1 MNLFP
6 SLPTTFPYDNANV
19 YFYGRDSEPVLKE
32 AVLFLPFDWLVWLAM
47 LASFSFLFI
56 TGYII
61 TKLLNKKQ
69 ANVHVLALPFA
80 ALLLQQGPPTS
91 REIERFLSLRFI
103 LGTCALSATVLATG
117 YKGALVSLFSN
128 VPLTGEA
135 ITATTYKIQDTG
147 SRLYGVGGLLFQE
160 VEGDPTVRYK
170 ECFEPSGRIKTA
182 KDGKDAYLIYGSGY
196 EDADYFED
204 QLLGKNYIES
214 VWDEVLTGPQTWTY
228 SPCRNATSNLF
239 SRAFEAGIFKHFV
252 SLANHKRFGTR
263 EFKMPRALTDEEPIT
278 VSDLRPCFVLWVGGI
293 ILSST
298 VFIIEKI
305 VEISQGLALPR
316 SRRRVLHG

>member
-1 MNLFP
+1 ML
-6 SLPTTFPYDNANV
+6 
-19 YFYGRDSEPVLKE
+19 FYGRDSEPVLKE

-61 TKLLNKKQ
+61 TKLLKKKQ
-69 ANVHVLALPFA
+69 ANVHILAIPFA
-80 ALLLQQGPPTS
+80 AFLLQQGPPTS
-91 REIERFLSLRFI
+91 RETERFLSLRFI

-117 YKGALVSLFSN
+117 YKGVLVSLFSN
-128 VPLTGEA
+128 VPLAGEP
-135 ITATTYKIQDTG
+135 ITATTYNKDSG
-147 SRLYGVGGLLFQE
+147 FRLYVVGGLLFQK
-160 VEGDPTVRYK
+160 VEDDPTVKYK
-170 ECFEPSGRIKTA
+170 ECFEASGRIKAA
-182 KDGKDAYLIYGSGY
+182 KDGKDVYLIYGSGY
-196 EDADYFED
+196 EDADYFKD
-204 QLLGKNYIES
+204 QLLGRNYIES
-214 VWDEVLTGPQTWTY
+214 VFEEVFTGPQTWTY

-239 SRAFEAGIFKHFV
+239 SRAFEAGIFKRFV

-305 VEISQGLALPR
+305 VEIRQGLALPR
-316 SRRRVLHG
+316 NRRRVIHG